1 VSFSRPL
8 ALLALLVIPL
18 IVAFYY
24 VRARHQTQFASR
36 WGSPALL
43 PNVIDRAP
51 GKLRYLP
58 LAILLVALAAMIV
71 GVARPHAVVSVPREE
86 ATVVLAIDI
95 SRSMKADDVEPT
107 RLEAAKTAA
116 KTFLEKVPKK
126 FRVGVVSFGSRAN
139 AALPPTEDRALA
151 RASLDSLK
159 PGEGTAIGDAIA
171 MSAQLGR
178 DQVTEDG
185 TRPPKAVLL
194 ISDGAPDGG
203 TTQPAD
209 AARKA
214 KSLGV
219 PVYTVLVG
227 TDQGVV
233 EEELPGGLRTR
244 IQVPPDPD
252 VLRRVAELSGGE
264 FFTAT
269 DDDGLKKV
277 YEDLGSRLGHRDKS
291 REVTDVFAGG
301 SAALILTG
309 GLLSVLWFRRVP

>member
-1 VSFSRPL
+1 MSFGRPL
-8 ALLALLVIPL
+8 ALLALVVLPL

-36 WGSPALL
+36 WGSPSLL

-51 GKLRYLP
+51 GRLRYLP

-116 KTFLEKVPKK
+116 KAFLEKVPKK

-139 AALPPTEDRALA
+139 AALPPTEDRALV

-185 TRPPKAVLL
+185 KRPPKAVLL

-203 TTQPAD
+203 TIQPAD

-227 TDQGVV
+227 TEQGVV

-244 IQVPPDPD
+244 IEVPPDPA

-301 SAALILTG
+301 SAALLLTG

>member
-1 VSFSRPL
+1 MSFSRPL

-43 PNVIDRAP
+43 PNVIERAP

-116 KTFLEKVPKK
+116 KAFLEKVPKK

-227 TDQGVV
+227 TDQGIV

>member
-1 VSFSRPL
+1 MSFSRPL
-8 ALLALLVIPL
+8 ALAALLVIPL

-24 VRARHQTQFASR
+24 VRARQQTQFASR

-43 PNVIDRAP
+43 PNLIDRAP

-95 SRSMKADDVEPT
+95 SRSMKAKDVEPT

-116 KTFLEKVPKK
+116 KAFLEKVPKK

-178 DQVTEDG
+178 DQVTGDG

-227 TDQGVV
+227 TEQGVV

-244 IQVPPDPD
+244 IQVPPDPG
-252 VLRRVAELSGGE
+252 VLKRVAELSGGE

-269 DDDGLKKV
+269 DDEGLKKV

-291 REVTDVFAGG
+291 REVTDVFAGS
-301 SAALILTG
+301 SAALLLTG

>member
-1 VSFSRPL
+1 MSFSRPL
-8 ALLALLVIPL
+8 ALIALALIPVL
-18 IVAFYY
+18 IALYY
-24 VRARHQTQFASR
+24 ARDRRQLRFASR
-36 WGSPALL
+36 WGNTSLL
-43 PNVIDRAP
+43 PNVIDRSP

-86 ATVVLAIDI
+86 ATVVLAVDV

-107 RLEAAKTAA
+107 RLEAAKAA
-116 KTFLEKVPKK
+116 ARAFVEKVPKK
-126 FRVGVVSFGSRAN
+126 FRIGVVSFASRAN
-139 AALPPTEDRALA
+139 AALPPTEDRTLVAA
-151 RASLDSLK
+151 AIDNLK

-171 MSAQLGR
+171 LSAELGR

-185 TRPPKAVLL
+185 KRPPKAVLL

-203 TTQPAD
+203 SQQPQA

-214 KSLGV
+214 KSLSV
-219 PVYTVLVG
+219 PIYTVLVG
-227 TDQGVV
+227 TPNGVV

-252 VLRRVAELSGGE
+252 VLREVAQLSGGE

-269 DDDGLKKV
+269 DDENLKQV
-277 YEDLGSRLGHRDKS
+277 YEELGSRLGHRDKE

-301 SAALILTG
+301 SAALLLVG
-309 GLLSVLWFRRVP
+309 GLMSVYWFRRVP

>member
-1 VSFSRPL
+1 MSFSRPL
-8 ALLALLVIPL
+8 ALAALLVIPL

-24 VRARHQTQFASR
+24 VRARQQTQFASR

-43 PNVIDRAP
+43 PNLIDRAP

-95 SRSMKADDVEPT
+95 SRSMKAKDVEPT

-116 KTFLEKVPKK
+116 KAFLEKVPKK

-227 TDQGVV
+227 TEQGVV

-244 IQVPPDPD
+244 IQVPPDPG
-252 VLRRVAELSGGE
+252 VLKRVAELSGGE

-269 DDDGLKKV
+269 DDEGLKKV

-291 REVTDVFAGG
+291 REVTDVFAGS
-301 SAALILTG
+301 SAALLLTG